1 MKKNTS
7 YIVFAIA
14 VGFYLLTA
22 ISIPSK
28 KEFVS
33 NDKDRLLIELIS
45 HVIQRGHFN
54 VKSLND
60 DMSEQIFHTYL
71 ESIDGQKRYF
81 LQSDYREFAK
91 YMYRIDDQLRE
102 LDLTFFDLTYKRLI
116 LRMNE
121 VESLYASLLSRPF
134 DFEKKE
140 SFDMDYEEQLFPLS
154 QTSRAEKWRKQLKLS
169 TLSVLYDKVQE
180 AEKKEGESTADYVS
194 PSWVVLEEEARTTT
208 RENMEDYFDLM
219 NDLERKDWFDIYL
232 NAFVLQFDPH
242 TNYFNPDD
250 KDRFDMNMSG
260 KFEGIGARLSKRDQA
275 IKVVDIIVGGPL
287 WRDQL
292 MEVGDEIQ
300 LVRQEEGDA
309 VDIRSMRLDDAIKLI
324 KGPKGSTVHLTIK
337 KVDGSIETI
346 PVKRDLVILEE
357 SYARSSVINRLDQK
371 YGLIH
376 LPKFYVD
383 FKSYKERN
391 AAHDVEQEVINLK
404 EAGVKGLIIDLRNNG
419 GGSLQTVVDIA
430 GLFIDKGP
438 IVQVK
443 STVSKTEVLRDRDDK
458 TLWDGPMVILVNEL
472 SASASEI
479 LAAALQDYERAI
491 VLGSKQTFGKG
502 TVQNVVDLNRFL
514 SNSTYG
520 NLGALKITTD
530 KFYRING
537 GSTQLEGVK
546 SDVITPDRYSY
557 VDIGERDEDNPMSWD
572 QITPLIY
579 TKWHGY
585 LNYDEVIKQSQ
596 DRVNNHP
603 IFKLVDQDAKWI
615 EQRQN
620 DKSIALNYQE
630 YVSELEAD
638 RTYADQFDAVKEYY
652 NNLEFTIAPAEQ
664 ERITKDSIF
673 REKRERWF
681 SDLTEDYYVEEA
693 VNILDELKVRIYQ
706 QEPLAKK

>member
-1 MKKNTS
+1 MKKNAS
-7 YIVFAIA
+7 YLIFAVA
-14 VGFYLLTA
+14 VVLYLFTA
-22 ISIPSK
+22 TTNPLE

-45 HVIQRGHFN
+45 HVIQRGHYD

-71 ESIDGQKRYF
+71 ESLDGQKRYF
-81 LQSDYREFAK
+81 LQTDYREFSK
-91 YMYRIDDQLRE
+91 YMYQIDDQIRE
-102 LDLTFFDLTYKRLI
+102 LDLTFFDLTYKRLV
-116 LRMNE
+116 LRMSE
-121 VESLYASLLSRPF
+121 VESMYSSILSRPF
-134 DFEKKE
+134 DFDKE
-140 SFDMDYEEQLFPLS
+140 EEFDTDYDEQIYPLS
-154 QTSRAEKWRKQLKLS
+154 QKERSEKWRKQLKLS

-180 AEKKEGESTADYVS
+180 EENNDETTPAYLSS
-194 PSWVVLEEEARTTT
+194 SWMDLEAEARTTT
-208 RENMEDYFDLM
+208 RENMEDFFDLM
-219 NDLERKDWFDIYL
+219 NELERKDWFDVYI
-232 NAFVLQFDPH
+232 NSFVLQFDPH

-250 KDRFDMNMSG
+250 KDRFDMSMTG
-260 KFEGIGARLSKRDQA
+260 KFEGIGARLSKRNQA

-300 LVRQEEGDA
+300 LVRQEDGDA
-309 VDIRSMRLDDAIKLI
+309 VDIRAMRLDDAIKLI
-324 KGPKGSTVHLTIK
+324 KGSKGSMVYLTVK
-337 KVDGSIETI
+337 KVDGNIETI
-346 PVKRDLVILEE
+346 PVKRDLVVLEE
-357 SYARSSVINRLDQK
+357 SYARSTVINRQDQK

-404 EAGVKGLIIDLRNNG
+404 EAGVGGLIIDLRNNG

-430 GLFIDKGP
+430 GLFIDEGP

-443 STVSKTEVLRDRDDK
+443 STVSKTEVLRDRDGK
-458 TLWDGPMVILVNEL
+458 RLWNGPMVILVNEL

-479 LAAALQDYERAI
+479 LAAAMQDYERAI
-491 VLGSKQTFGKG
+491 VIGSEQTFGKG

-546 SDVITPDRYSY
+546 SDVITPDRYRY
-557 VDIGERDEDNPMSWD
+557 VDVGERDEDNPMRWD
-572 QITPLIY
+572 RISPLVY
-579 TKWHGY
+579 KKWNGY
-585 LNYDEVIKQSQ
+585 LNYDDVIEQSQ
-596 DRVNNHP
+596 DRVNDHP
-603 IFKLVDQDAKWI
+603 IFNLVDQDAKWI

-620 DKSIALNYQE
+620 DNTIALNFQE
-630 YVSELEAD
+630 YVSKIESD
-638 RTYADQFDAVKEYY
+638 RAYADQFDAVEEYD
-652 NNLEFTIAPAEQ
+652 NNLDFTISPADQ
-664 ERITKDSIF
+664 KRISEDDIF
-673 REKRERWF
+673 LEKRERWF
-681 SDLTEDYYVEEA
+681 SNLSKDFYVEEA
-693 VNILDELKVRIYQ
+693 VNILQDLKVGIYQ
-706 QEPLAKK
+706 QEPLARK

>member
-1 MKKNTS
+1 MKKNIS
-7 YIVFAIA
+7 YIVFVVA

-60 DMSEQIFHTYL
+60 EMSEQIFHTYL

-121 VESLYASLLSRPF
+121 VESLYESLLSRPF

-180 AEKKEGESTADYVS
+180 AEKKEEESTAEYVS
-194 PSWVVLEEEARTTT
+194 PSWVVLEEEARATT

-300 LVRQEEGDA
+300 LVRQEKGDA

-337 KVDGSIETI
+337 KVDGTIETI
-346 PVKRDLVILEE
+346 PVKRDLVVLEE
-357 SYARSSVINRLDQK
+357 SYARSSVIGRLDQK

-404 EAGVKGLIIDLRNNG
+404 EAGVEGLIIDLRNNG

-557 VDIGERDEDNPMSWD
+557 VDVGERDEDNPMSWD

-638 RTYADQFDAVKEYY
+638 RTYADQFDAVKEYN

-664 ERITKDSIF
+664 ERITEDNIF

-681 SDLTEDYYVEEA
+681 SDLTGDFYVEEA
-693 VNILDELKVRIYQ
+693 VNILDELKVGIYQ
-706 QEPLAKK
+706 KEPLAKK